1 MYRVYKNN
9 KFILISIP
17 RITNKLWQKNCNL
30 VILLGVLLVLTLFH
44 DPIIVAALGGESNP
58 ALHICT
64 FLPEFMGIPE
74 EIPPVFKTAV
84 DVLRG
89 ASFGVADAS
98 ILGYPATSMTLNQ
111 QVDNFRSMKSN
122 WIDDFIGRS
131 LFMIYIASKFAIQ
144 LLARWV
150 AYQYRDKN
158 TRQGNECYEPLNDLV
173 KQHNEKIGPMLN
185 DLAKTNPGRTSQH

>member
-1 MYRVYKNN
+1 
-9 KFILISIP
+9 
-17 RITNKLWQKNCNL
+17 
-30 VILLGVLLVLTLFH
+30 
-44 DPIIVAALGGESNP
+44 
-58 ALHICT
+58 
-64 FLPEFMGIPE
+64 MGIPE

-131 LFMIYIASKFAIQ
+131 LFMIYIGTEDKLNFTKNKPNAASICHF
-144 LLARWV
+144 R
-150 AYQYRDKN
+150 Y
-158 TRQGNECYEPLNDLV
+158 
-173 KQHNEKIGPMLN
+173 
-185 DLAKTNPGRTSQH
+185 